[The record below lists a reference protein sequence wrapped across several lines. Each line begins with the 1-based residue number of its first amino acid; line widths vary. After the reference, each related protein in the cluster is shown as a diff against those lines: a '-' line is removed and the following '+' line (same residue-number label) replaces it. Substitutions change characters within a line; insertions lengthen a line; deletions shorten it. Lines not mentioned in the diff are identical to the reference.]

1 MEAPLVGVCDFHWL
15 ICMFVCETS
24 THVFCVGVEF
34 SHPGWKVQRQ
44 HAPRIPSVLR
54 LLRDWATTATMGP
67 QMTAISGAFHGE
79 NITRVTKDTIQDSS
93 KIRIDI
99 SYQIISGFLD
109 YTTVSLLWSNV
120 EFGHLLGLWW
130 FISSKRAA
138 KQWRTEVMPSGPN
151 PDITVREVCF
161 QEFPGGPPGRSGC
174 SLWWRAQFATWKMD
188 EHGEIV
194 DWWLPIKNDGFS
206 IVM

>member
-15 ICMFVCETS
+15 LCMFVCETS

-67 QMTAISGAFHGE
+67 QMTAISGAFHVGE
-79 NITRVTKDTIQDSS
+79 NITRATKNTIQDSS

-99 SYQIISGFLD
+99 SYQIILCVFGLYNLYNCVTSVIQCRIWTSVRFMMVYLIQ
-109 YTTVSLLWSNV
+109 TRSQTVTDRGDAQWAQSRHHGAW
-120 EFGHLLGLWW
+120 GL
-130 FISSKRAA
+130 
-138 KQWRTEVMPSGPN
+138 
-151 PDITVREVCF
+151 
-161 QEFPGGPPGRSGC
+161 FPGVSWPILGDP
-174 SLWWRAQFATWKMD
+174 ATLND
-188 EHGEIV
+188 EHSLRHGK
-194 DWWLPIKNDGFS
+194 WMNMGK
-206 IVM
+206 

>member
-1 MEAPLVGVCDFHWL
+1 MEAPLVGVCDFHWVL
-15 ICMFVCETS
+15 CMFVCETS
-24 THVFCVGVEF
+24 THVFCVGAEF

-120 EFGHLLGLWW
+120 EFGRLLYR
-130 FISSKRAA
+130 FIMVNISSKRAA
-138 KQWRTEVMPSGPN
+138 QIKCDRGDAQWAQSRHHGAWGLFPGVSWRTTWEIRLFPLVTSTVCDMENGWTWGNSGLM
-151 PDITVREVCF
+151 T
-161 QEFPGGPPGRSGC
+161 
-174 SLWWRAQFATWKMD
+174 T
-188 EHGEIV
+188 H
-194 DWWLPIKNDGFS
+194 
-206 IVM
+206 

>member
-1 MEAPLVGVCDFHWL
+1 MEAPLVGVCDFHWVL
-15 ICMFVCETS
+15 CMFVCETS
-24 THVFCVGVEF
+24 THVFCVGAEF
-34 SHPGWKVQRQ
+34 RHPGWKVQRQ

-67 QMTAISGAFHGE
+67 QMTAISGAFHVGE

-109 YTTVSLLWSNV
+109 YTTYTTVSLLWSNV
-120 EFGHLLGLWW
+120 EFGRLLYRFLVVYL
-130 FISSKRAA
+130 IETRSPKLNV
-138 KQWRTEVMPSGPN
+138 TEVMPSGPN

-161 QEFPGGPPGRSGC
+161 QEFPGGPPGRSGYPLVMTN
-174 SLWWRAQFATWKMD
+174 SLR
-188 EHGEIV
+188 HGK
-194 DWWLPIKNDGFS
+194 WMNMGK
-206 IVM
+206 